1 MKYSVCSY
9 WLINQLIINR
19 LINRYEVFCM
29 FTGFKW
35 LPPSQLH
42 ACTNCETTCKMD
54 AIESRSYLQPVVSL
68 LCGNTSVSKWTTA
81 LKGSR
86 TICTLCKQKVAHG
99 GGTTNLKNHL
109 RTKHCSTY
117 VRLSVV
123 KAWVSLTAAKIVRA
137 VCVCTRHQM
146 LCNCGLLNTATLMF
160 TFA

>member
-9 WLINQLIINR
+9 WLINWLIINR

-99 GGTTNLKNHL
+99 GGTTNLKNRL

-117 VRLSVV
+117 VWWALRVTRRLRDSSFETFVQSAEV
-123 KAWVSLTAAKIVRA
+123 KEVPPHSCCSTTVNWLTD
-137 VCVCTRHQM
+137 T
-146 LCNCGLLNTATLMF
+146 
-160 TFA
+160 